1 MESSRKVVE
10 LDDVLSRRE
19 NPCPQVVLL
28 GVSSIKVVVLEVGTA
43 VLLEGLPAPSKSL
56 AL

>member
-1 MESSRKVVE
+1 ME